1 MAGSALVVLG
11 WIDSP
16 ISFDSPAGFPES
28 LGGLL
33 WPNESRE
40 GGF

>member
-1 MAGSALVVLG
+1 MAASALVVLG

-28 LGGLL
+28 LGGL
-33 WPNESRE
+33 PNESRA